1 VATPTIL
8 KKEIGS
14 SLPRQDRIPI
24 EDAYYDVVHDGM
36 RMVVTEGTA
45 QSLNHPDL
53 PVAAKTGT
61 AQIKGNT
68 RVNSWVIGFFP
79 SDAPRYAFTVLME
92 DGPKVS
98 SGAAHAFKHVVQY
111 LAEHPETLPLQ

>member
-1 VATPTIL
+1 
-8 KKEIGS
+8 
-14 SLPRQDRIPI
+14 
-24 EDAYYDVVHDGM
+24 M

-45 QSLNHPDL
+45 GSLNNSTI

-68 RVNSWVIGFFP
+68 RVNSWAIGFFP
-79 SDAPRYAFTVLME
+79 YNNPKYAFTVLME

-98 SGAAHAFKHVVQY
+98 SGATWAFRPVLEY
-111 LAEHPETLPLQ
+111 LIANPDALPL